1 MCGTCTFREAN
12 KQPRTSQQRLV
23 PRWRVCARDSCVQ
36 GKDLSSRRVV
46 GETTL
51 TRRGRRQRIIKACK
65 ELLLL
70 YAALS
75 QSIVVKAGRHLDS
88 EITIYAPL
96 GGVSLSSSSLSLPS
110 PSRRQDLFSALV
122 SCVCG
127 CECLSEAPRGYS
139 GR

>member
-1 MCGTCTFREAN
+1 MFSLVRVVEILEGRGGVWHMHLQGRQKPTSD
-12 KQPRTSQQRLV
+12 SQQRLV
-23 PRWRVCARDSCVQ
+23 SRWRVCARDSCVQ
-36 GKDLSSRRVV
+36 GKDLSNRRVV

-96 GGVSLSSSSLSLPS
+96 DRKVDGGHSMLP
-110 PSRRQDLFSALV
+110 PGNV
-122 SCVCG
+122 
-127 CECLSEAPRGYS
+127 EN
-139 GR
+139 